1 MNIKNLKTKQ
11 IKILILFLFFCL
23 LSCNNKQKEIT
34 KILTNDSIEYWNVS
48 GPRDKKRPIYY
59 NSYSFSKAG
68 IYEMYNIDIN
78 EIRSIIPNDTVPD
91 DHGNYN
97 KWNFINDSTINMGGF
112 IMKIANYSR
121 DSIVLKDKNNDSYSL
136 YRVIGPFR
144 VDPKSIRKRD
154 SLIIIYAKQ
163 RERDKGAISVTDTIK

>member
-1 MNIKNLKTKQ
+1 MKSLKTQK
-11 IKILILFLFFCL
+11 IKTLILFLFFCL

-34 KILTNDSIEYWNVS
+34 KILTNDSIQYWNIS
-48 GPRDKKRPIYY
+48 GPRDKRPIYR
-59 NSYSFSKAG
+59 NSYSFSKTG
-68 IYEMYNIDIN
+68 IHEKYNIDIN
-78 EIRSIIPNDTVPD
+78 DVRNIIPKDTVPNKY
-91 DHGNYN
+91 GIYN

-144 VDPKSIRKRD
+144 VDPKSIRRRD
-154 SLIIIYAKQ
+154 SLINVYAKA
-163 RERDKGAISVTDTIK
+163 RERDKGAIFAVDTIK

>member
-1 MNIKNLKTKQ
+1 MNIKSLKIKQ
-11 IKILILFLFFCL
+11 IKTLILFLFYCL

-34 KILTNDSIEYWNVS
+34 KILTNDSIQYWNISV
-48 GPRDKKRPIYY
+48 PEDKRPVYH
-59 NSYSFSKAG
+59 NSYSFSKTG
-68 IYEMYNIDIN
+68 VCEKYNIDYN
-78 EIRSIIPNDTVPD
+78 EIRNIIPRDTVPD
-91 DHGNYN
+91 KYGIYN

-144 VDPKSIRKRD
+144 VSPKSIRERD
-154 SLIIIYAKQ
+154 SLITIYAKE
-163 RERDKGAISVTDTIK
+163 RERDKGAFIVTDTIK